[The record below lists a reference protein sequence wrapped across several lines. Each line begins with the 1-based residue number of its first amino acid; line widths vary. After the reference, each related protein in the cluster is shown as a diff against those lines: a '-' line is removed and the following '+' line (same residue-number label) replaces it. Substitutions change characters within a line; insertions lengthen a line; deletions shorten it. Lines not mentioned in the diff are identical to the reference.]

1 MKLHALV
8 VENDAGTRTLLDVLL
23 SRVGYEVDLVADGA
37 DAVTLLELVDYDF
50 IVLDLMLGGMS
61 GSDIIG
67 WLTAERPEAVGRILM
82 LSAASAVHIDRVR
95 RQWPDVRVMRKPFD
109 IAAVHDIGQALTAGR
124 VPRRL
129 TAAEEFYRRSIAAGA
144 KAGLIVRRSGD
155 AIEYVD
161 HFGYARGDVEP
172 WFPMAVDADLPI
184 CSAVRLARP
193 VWLASV
199 NVASA
204 EYPSLVPVWKANQSG
219 ALAAIPVARGGQVI
233 GAAGWTFRDSR
244 RFHDAEQSL
253 FASVAALAAELID
266 GIDSSLQSTALAGA

>member
-23 SRVGYEVDLVADGA
+23 SRIGYEVDLVADGA

-50 IVLDLMLGGMS
+50 IVLDLMLGGM
-61 GSDIIG
+61 GGADIIG
-67 WLTAERPEAVGRILM
+67 WVTAHRPEAVGRILM

-109 IAAVHDIGQALTAGR
+109 IAAVHAIGRTLAEGR
-124 VPRRL
+124 TPRRL

-155 AIEYVD
+155 ALVHVD
-161 HFGYARGDVEP
+161 HFGYAPGDIEA
-172 WFPMAVDADLPI
+172 WFPLPLDAPLPI

-199 NVASA
+199 TLASA
-204 EYPSLVPVWKANQSG
+204 EYPLLVPVWKANQSR
-219 ALAAIPVARGGQVI
+219 ALAAVPVARGGRII

-244 RFHDAEQSL
+244 RFHEAEQSL
-253 FASVAALAAELID
+253 FAAVAEMAAEV
-266 GIDSSLQSTALAGA
+266 IDSSHQSTALAGA

>member
-1 MKLHALV
+1 MNLHALV
-8 VENDAGTRTLLDVLL
+8 IENDAGTRTLLDVLL
-23 SRVGYEVDLVADGA
+23 SRIGYEVDLVADGA

-61 GSDIIG
+61 GGDIIG
-67 WLTAERPEAVGRILM
+67 WMAAHRPEAVGRTLM
-82 LSAASAVHIDRVR
+82 LSAAAGVHIERVQ

-109 IAAVHDIGQALTAGR
+109 IGAVHEVGRRLAEGR

-155 AIEYVD
+155 ALLHVD
-161 HFGYARGDVEP
+161 HFGYASGDVEG
-172 WFPMAVDADLPI
+172 WFPLALDAPLPI

-199 NVASA
+199 TLASA
-204 EYPSLVPVWKANQSG
+204 EYPLLVPVWKANQSR
-219 ALAAIPVARGGQVI
+219 ALAAVPVARGGRIV
-233 GAAGWTFRDSR
+233 GAAGWSFRDPR
-244 RFHDAEQSL
+244 RFHEAEQRL
-253 FASVAALAAELID
+253 FAAVAELTAELIEP
-266 GIDSSLQSTALAGA
+266 SRQSTALAGA